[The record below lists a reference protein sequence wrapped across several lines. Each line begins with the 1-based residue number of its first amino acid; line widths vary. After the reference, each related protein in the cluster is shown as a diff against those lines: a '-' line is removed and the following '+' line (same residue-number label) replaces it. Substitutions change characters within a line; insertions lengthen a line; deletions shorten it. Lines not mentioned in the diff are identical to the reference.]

1 MIFQNP
7 RGSLNPVLTV
17 GDQIEQ
23 VLKYRQGLNKAQ
35 ARERAIELLRLVH
48 IPEPE
53 RRLKAYPH
61 QLSGGMAQRV
71 MIAMAISC
79 GPQLLIADEPT
90 TGLDVTI
97 EYQII
102 QLLKEMRDLTGTSVI
117 VITHDLNM
125 AAEVCDR
132 IMVMYAGKVVEQAPV
147 REFFT
152 KPSHPYTLGLLASR
166 PSLSGGDEIPTI
178 PGNVPDLD
186 PIGRPAA
193 HSIPVAGGQ
202 RRNASRSSPNHEKS
216 RPGTRQRATTWRRSS
231 VTSLLRIESLK
242 KYYPIRT
249 GMFSHKMLHAI
260 DGVSLDMQKG
270 ETVGLVGE
278 SGSGKST
285 VAKCATLLEKPTD
298 GTIEFEGK
306 NLTTLSFNE
315 MTRARAN
322 DPDGLS
328 GSIRLAQSSAHGGA
342 DRPRTDQDSQY
353 RVGAS
358 SQKIASPSCST
369 GSDCVQSIWR
379 AIHTSFPAA
388 SSSALA
394 SLGHWRRIQN

>member
-1 MIFQNP
+1 MTASTNEMAQAGAAETPMLEVRDLETQFFTRKGVARVLDRLSFSIGKGEIVGLVGESGSGKSVTGFSIVNLIKPPGKIVSGEILFEGRDLTKLSENQMREIRGKDIAMIFQNP
-7 RGSLNPVLTV
+7 RGSLNPVLSV
-17 GDQIEQ
+17 GDQLGQ
-23 VLKYRQGLNKAQ
+23 VLKYRQGMSKSRAK
-35 ARERAIELLRLVH
+35 ERATELLQLVN

-53 RRLKAYPH
+53 RRLKAFPH

-178 PGNVPDLD
+178 PGNVPDL
-186 PIGRPAA
+186 IQRPTGCAFHPRCRWA
-193 HSIPVAGGQ
+193 TEECVTTEPQPRSI
-202 RRNASRSSPNHEKS
+202 
-216 RPGTRQRATTWRRSS
+216 
-231 VTSLLRIESLK
+231 
-242 KYYPIRT
+242 
-249 GMFSHKMLHAI
+249 
-260 DGVSLDMQKG
+260 
-270 ETVGLVGE
+270 
-278 SGSGKST
+278 
-285 VAKCATLLEKPTD
+285 
-298 GTIEFEGK
+298 
-306 NLTTLSFNE
+306 
-315 MTRARAN
+315 
-322 DPDGLS
+322 
-328 GSIRLAQSSAHGGA
+328 
-342 DRPRTDQDSQY
+342 
-353 RVGAS
+353 
-358 SQKIASPSCST
+358 
-369 GSDCVQSIWR
+369 
-379 AIHTSFPAA
+379 
-388 SSSALA
+388 
-394 SLGHWRRIQN
+394 SLGHTAACHHLEEVQRDIAAAH

>member
-1 MIFQNP
+1 MATTESTPMAAALDPTETPMLEVRELETQFFTRKGVARVLDHLSFSIGKGEIVGLVGESGSGKSVTGFSIVNLIKSPGKIVSGEIFFEGRDLTKLSENQMREIRGKDIAMIFQNP
-7 RGSLNPVLTV
+7 RGSLNPVLAV

-23 VLKYRQGLNKAQ
+23 VLKYRQGLNKAR

-166 PSLSGGDEIPTI
+166 PSLSGGEEIPTI
-178 PGNVPDLD
+178 PGNVPDL
-186 PIGRPAA
+186 IQRPTGCAFHPRCRWA
-193 HSIPVAGGQ
+193 TEECVSIEP
-202 RRNASRSSPNHEKS
+202 
-216 RPGTRQRATTWRRSS
+216 
-231 VTSLLRIESLK
+231 
-242 KYYPIRT
+242 
-249 GMFSHKMLHAI
+249 
-260 DGVSLDMQKG
+260 
-270 ETVGLVGE
+270 
-278 SGSGKST
+278 
-285 VAKCATLLEKPTD
+285 
-298 GTIEFEGK
+298 
-306 NLTTLSFNE
+306 
-315 MTRARAN
+315 
-322 DPDGLS
+322 
-328 GSIRLAQSSAHGGA
+328 
-342 DRPRTDQDSQY
+342 RPREVAPRHTAACHHLEEVQRD
-353 RVGAS
+353 
-358 SQKIASPSCST
+358 IAAT
-369 GSDCVQSIWR
+369 
-379 AIHTSFPAA
+379 H
-388 SSSALA
+388 
-394 SLGHWRRIQN
+394 